1 MAVKFYLIQKRLLI
15 PTKSFFVNI
24 GNTLKINKDKLFLA
38 ETNNALHHVLKAI
51 KKYSVH
57 PSILSIKEKM
67 NNIMCSFPNVTYEE
81 SLNYIN
87 SLDALKSTQSENISI
102 EIIKDHAYFLPIL
115 SYKTLT
121 NP

>member
-1 MAVKFYLIQKRLLI
+1 M
-15 PTKSFFVNI
+15 NI

-38 ETNNALHHVLKAI
+38 ETNNALHPVLKVI
-51 KKYSVH
+51 KKYSFH